1 MYLRVIGFD
10 LSLRLP
16 LRLSSLLM
24 SVRPCDD
31 DATTVAV
38 VAVVA
43 AVDGKNLVVTILGD
57 ADDGGDDAVAV
68 DASAVAIGGTAAE
81 GANDGDCVEALLV
94 TLPDPNR
101 MTRFHRCCSS
111 YCQHWNNV
119 GDSVVATDVDTV
131 GWV

>member
-31 DATTVAV
+31 DAATDV
-38 VAVVA
+38 VV
-43 AVDGKNLVVTILGD
+43 AVDGKNLVGTILGD

-68 DASAVAIGGTAAE
+68 DA
-81 GANDGDCVEALLV
+81 
-94 TLPDPNR
+94 
-101 MTRFHRCCSS
+101 
-111 YCQHWNNV
+111 
-119 GDSVVATDVDTV
+119 
-131 GWV
+131 

>member
-38 VAVVA
+38 V
-43 AVDGKNLVVTILGD
+43 DGKNLVGTILGD

-68 DASAVAIGGTAAE
+68 VDA
-81 GANDGDCVEALLV
+81 
-94 TLPDPNR
+94 
-101 MTRFHRCCSS
+101 
-111 YCQHWNNV
+111 
-119 GDSVVATDVDTV
+119 
-131 GWV
+131 